1 MAEYEKHQAEVL
13 TNLAQHTKLM
23 KAEYGKQLGANIMAQ
38 YELHGKLGAKK
49 KTPANQF
56 RYDGSDSDRAGFDD
70 PDCSEVEELASRRP
84 SLAHAF
90 FAWCVHTHRYSAP
103 KSC

>member
-1 MAEYEKHQAEVL
+1 MAEYKRHQAEVL
-13 TNLAQHTKLM
+13 TNLAQHTKLK
-23 KAEYGKQLGANIMAQ
+23 KAEYGKQLVANFMAQ

-70 PDCSEVEELASRRP
+70 PDCSEVEELEALHGCAGARREILRNLSR
-84 SLAHAF
+84 LDE
-90 FAWCVHTHRYSAP
+90 
-103 KSC
+103 